1 MQSHFSSIGETR
13 LYNYFIAMIDLIS
26 LMCLNRNYAGIN
38 KLQELY
44 PLDFAVECFL
54 NPKISYKLRS
64 NFAKLLIS
72 LHIDKDPLEYV
83 VIPVLTRVWQEIAQA
98 KMSIPQSPVKIEPK
112 LLKLK
117 EFVIRYYEDMNG
129 I

>member
-83 VIPVLTRVWQEIAQA
+83 VIPVLTRVW
-98 KMSIPQSPVKIEPK
+98 
-112 LLKLK
+112 
-117 EFVIRYYEDMNG
+117 
-129 I
+129 